1 MDKLVPVVI
10 NGDAHYLNYS
20 IEVMFDVNDK
30 YGGIREALELMSG
43 DKRESFEVV
52 RWFLVHMAN
61 DGELCRRMHGYDNGP
76 MLEEKD
82 VSLRISPLEYA
93 TLKSAVVDA
102 INRGYLRETADP
114 NQEVDLGLEEIRSK
128 KTEAGG

>member
-1 MDKLVPVVI
+1 MRGIALNMPRIVKCKERRSSGANGGEIMDKLVPVVI

-52 RWFLVHMAN
+52 RWFLAN
-61 DGELCRRMHGYDNGP
+61 CAAACMGMIMVRCSR
-76 MLEEKD
+76 
-82 VSLRISPLEYA
+82 
-93 TLKSAVVDA
+93 
-102 INRGYLRETADP
+102 
-114 NQEVDLGLEEIRSK
+114 K
-128 KTEAGG
+128 KTCPCASVLWSTPRSNPRWSTRSTAAI